1 MYKMGI
7 IIHSACLMGIFIQ
20 MQGRTIWEPVIT
32 KQSSR
37 CQNIFV
43 CLDHSLLLPHTSAQC
58 GHPFFL
64 VDDWNGACCS
74 QEKKGCGGLSR
85 YPPE

>member
-20 MQGRTIWEPVIT
+20 MQGRTIWEPVIM

-64 VDDWNGACCS
+64 VDASKTGT
-74 QEKKGCGGLSR
+74 GLVAPKR
-85 YPPE
+85 RRAVVD